1 MRRTFLLL
9 ACLLLTSLQGWS
21 EKVVYDSIYY
31 EIDEINHEARVTYY
45 APILGGAANGLYYKG
60 DIVIPEITFYKGEIY
75 PVTGISYWAFHD
87 CPDITS
93 ISIPSSVKE
102 IRHFAFENCIGL
114 TEISIPESV
123 TEIWRGTFRGCE
135 GLNKVEFASI
145 EQMCSITY
153 CPQVDQELQS
163 QLRQYPNSNPLY
175 MAKHLWI
182 DGQEVTDLVIPEGIT
197 SIGNLAF
204 AGGAFTS
211 VTIPESVTSIGHS
224 AFQGCKD
231 LTSFTIPD
239 GVTSIGENA
248 FKDCTGLTSITIP
261 GSVTSI
267 GEYAFTGCTGLTS
280 VIIPEGVTSIGYRA
294 FEDCTGLTSVSIP
307 GSLTSWGGMEFTG
320 CTGLTSITFQ
330 DGVTSIG
337 DAFRGCTSLTSVTFP
352 ESLTSIGESA
362 FSGCTNLT
370 SVTFP
375 ESLTSIGKYA
385 FYNCMNLTSV
395 TFPESL
401 TSIGESAFSGCMG
414 LTSITIPKNVTT
426 VYGSTFSGCTNME
439 SIVVENGNTVYDSR
453 ENCNAII
460 ETATNTLLRAC
471 NSTVFPAGVTSIG
484 ASAFSGLA
492 DLTSFSIPESVTTIG
507 SWAFS
512 GCTGLTSITIPKS
525 VTTIGSG
532 AFSGCTGL
540 TSVTIPKSVT
550 TIGSGAFS
558 GCTGL
563 TAFIIP
569 NKVTTVG
576 EYAFRGCT
584 NLASVT
590 IPKSVTSIGQG
601 VFLECAGLTTIIS
614 KMTQPAS
621 ISADLNYIDSNNI
634 TLYIP
639 KGRKDAYISQGWS
652 IFPTIIEF
660 TDKDVNRDDVSD
672 LVDVVEI
679 ARFSAGTP
687 SAEFFETVAD
697 INEDYA
703 VDNADASALLE
714 NNVSLTVSR
723 GRILTSFKPNT
734 WYFMFQTRDYGSGD
748 LWAPGSSPNSGGYLT
763 DMGDGQTILKQSVND
778 VSNDSPFND
787 VASYLVRFIPTA
799 NEGGYYVQFGTGR
812 YMSAPIGGGFKAVED
827 IQNAGEFNI
836 YNIDASNPGYFGFN
850 VYNMGARVDNNGVGQ
865 DVVTYQN
872 GKHTSVNMRSNSIWS
887 IVAAKVNVVGDDSS
901 NAVGNA
907 VTAFQSN
914 RWYLMHQGREYGAN
928 PYEPVAPGE
937 KPTSG
942 GFLTDMGYEQAILKQ
957 SLNENIG
964 VSTGLLNSLVRFIPT
979 ANEGGYY
986 VQFGTGRY
994 MSAPI
999 GGGFKA
1005 VEDIQN
1011 AGEFNIYNIDASN
1024 PGYFGFNVYD
1034 MGARVDNNGVGGT
1047 VVTWQSGKHD
1057 VVFDADGKLASN
1069 SIWSIVGANIN
1080 NVIGDISDGDS
1091 IQVADLNIGALAT
1104 NLTIELNN
1112 TSDDLVAFQMDVT
1125 LPEGISLDPTG
1136 CTLSSRFADKEQR
1149 LNVTNSVGNTYR
1161 LTSASFALTPISGT
1175 DGALLDLSLTA
1186 YDGFVEGVA
1195 IISNVLFATSN
1206 SERVR
1211 MNDATCSIRNE
1222 SYTLTYILD
1231 GETYKTFSIP
1241 LGGVITP
1248 EANPTKTGYT
1258 FSGWSEIPETMPNH
1272 DVTVTGSFSINSYTL
1287 TYLVDGEVYKSSSV
1301 VYGTALTPE
1310 ADPERED
1317 YTFSGWS
1324 EIPETMPDHDV
1335 TVTGSFAFT
1344 PAEYTLFDGT
1354 NYSLDCDA
1362 EVGTLHY
1369 SRTFK
1374 NTYWQAWYVP
1384 FDVTLTSELM
1394 AHFAFAKFA
1403 GTYTEEDGSFY
1414 ITVVR
1419 LKEGDVVKANT
1430 PYCVQAKVADSSNP
1444 QIVTQ
1449 TGATLKA
1456 AVVNSFYVLS
1466 AEKKITFFGNYTR
1479 RAVTEDD
1486 QNVYAMSGGK
1496 YSRQLSGNTLGS
1508 FRCFFTIEDRED
1520 NPYAIT
1526 PNPAEVKLMVLGDD
1540 DGTGIAEV
1548 ESEASGAEDEQGVV
1562 YDLSGRKL
1570 NGQNM
1575 RKGIYIVNG
1584 KKVFLK

>member
-21 EKVVYDSIYY
+21 ETVVYDSIYY

-60 DIVIPEITFYKGEIY
+60 DIVIPEIMCYKGDIY

-145 EQMCSITY
+145 EQMCSMTY

-375 ESLTSIGKYA
+375 ESLTSIG
-385 FYNCMNLTSV
+385 
-395 TFPESL
+395 
-401 TSIGESAFSGCMG
+401 ESAFSGCVG

-426 VYGSTFSGCTNME
+426 VYGSTFAGCTNME

-471 NSTVFPAGVTSIG
+471 YSTVFPAGVTSIG

-492 DLTSFSIPESVTTIG
+492 DLTS
-507 SWAFS
+507 
-512 GCTGLTSITIPKS
+512 ITIPKS

-532 AFSGCTGL
+532 AFSGC
-540 TSVTIPKSVT
+540 S
-550 TIGSGAFS
+550 
-558 GCTGL
+558 GL

-576 EYAFRGCT
+576 EYAFSGCT

-601 VFLECAGLTTIIS
+601 VFRECAGLTTIIS

-621 ISADLNYIDSNNI
+621 ISDDLNYIDSNNI

-679 ARFSAGTP
+679 ARFSAGSP

-714 NNVSLTVSR
+714 NIVSLTVSR

-734 WYFMFQTRDYGSGD
+734 WYFMFQTRDYRSGD

-812 YMSAPIGGGFKAVED
+812 YMSAPVGNQFKAVED

-850 VYNMGARVDNNGVGQ
+850 VYDMGARVDNNGVGQ

-1005 VEDIQN
+1005 VEGIHN
-1011 AGEFNIYNIDASN
+1011 AGEFNIYNIDADN

>member
-45 APILGGAANGLYYKG
+45 APVLGGAANGLYYKG
-60 DIVIPEITFYKGEIY
+60 DIVIPEIMCYKGDIY

-123 TEIWRGTFRGCE
+123 TEIWRGTFQGCE

-145 EQMCSITY
+145 EQMCSMTY
-153 CPQVDQELQS
+153 CPEVDEDIQELLN
-163 QLRQYPNSNPLY
+163 QLWQYPNSNPLY

-224 AFQGCKD
+224 AFRGCKD

-239 GVTSIGENA
+239 GVTSIGARA
-248 FKDCTGLTSITIP
+248 FEDCTGLTSITIP

-280 VIIPEGVTSIGYRA
+280 VVIPEGVTSIGYRA

-330 DGVTSIG
+330 DGLTSIG
-337 DAFRGCTSLTSVTFP
+337 SAFRGCTSLTSVTFP
-352 ESLTSIGESA
+352 ESLTSIGEDA

-385 FYNCMNLTSV
+385 FYN
-395 TFPESL
+395 
-401 TSIGESAFSGCMG
+401 CMG

-484 ASAFSGLA
+484 ANAFSGLA

-507 SWAFS
+507 S
-512 GCTGLTSITIPKS
+512 
-525 VTTIGSG
+525 G
-532 AFSGCTGL
+532 AFSDC
-540 TSVTIPKSVT
+540 S
-550 TIGSGAFS
+550 
-558 GCTGL
+558 GL

-714 NNVSLTVSR
+714 GIGTLSTTVSR

-812 YMSAPIGGGFKAVED
+812 YMSAPVGNQFKAVED

-836 YNIDASNPGYFGFN
+836 YNIDDSNPGYFGFN

-1005 VEDIQN
+1005 VEGIHN
-1011 AGEFNIYNIDASN
+1011 AGEFNIYNIDADN

>member
-9 ACLLLTSLQGWS
+9 SCLLLTSLQGWS
-21 EKVVYDSIYY
+21 ETVVYDSIYY
-31 EIDEINHEARVTYY
+31 EIDEINHEASVTYY

-60 DIVIPEITFYKGEIY
+60 DIVIPEIMCYKGDIY

-93 ISIPSSVKE
+93 VSIPSSVKE

-145 EQMCSITY
+145 EQMCSMTY
-153 CPQVDQELQS
+153 CPQVDQELQN
-163 QLRQYPNSNPLY
+163 QLWQYPNSNPLY

-224 AFQGCKD
+224 AFRGCKD

-239 GVTSIGENA
+239 GVTTIGARA
-248 FKDCTGLTSITIP
+248 FEDCTGLTSITIP

-267 GEYAFTGCTGLTS
+267 EKYAFKGCTGLTS

-330 DGVTSIG
+330 DGLTSIGDAFRECTCLTSVTFPESLTSIGG

-352 ESLTSIGESA
+352 ESLTSIGASA
-362 FSGCTNLT
+362 FSGC
-370 SVTFP
+370 V
-375 ESLTSIGKYA
+375 
-385 FYNCMNLTSV
+385 
-395 TFPESL
+395 
-401 TSIGESAFSGCMG
+401 G

-426 VYGSTFSGCTNME
+426 VYGSTFRGCTNME

-484 ASAFSGLA
+484 ANAFSGLA

-507 SWAFS
+507 SEAFS

-525 VTTIGSG
+525 VTSIGYG
-532 AFSGCTGL
+532 AFSDC
-540 TSVTIPKSVT
+540 S
-550 TIGSGAFS
+550 
-558 GCTGL
+558 GL

-601 VFLECAGLTTIIS
+601 VFRECAGLTTIIS

-621 ISADLNYIDSNNI
+621 IPADLNYIDFNNT

-812 YMSAPIGGGFKAVED
+812 YMSAPVGNQFKAVED

-887 IVAAKVNVVGDDSS
+887 IVAAKVNVEGDDSS

-999 GGGFKA
+999 GGSFKA
-1005 VEDIQN
+1005 VEGIHN
-1011 AGEFNIYNIDASN
+1011 AGEFNIYNIDADN

-1069 SIWSIVGANIN
+1069 SIWSIVGADIN

-1195 IISNVLFATSN
+1195 IISNVLFVTSN

>member
-31 EIDEINHEARVTYY
+31 EIDEINHEASVTYY

-60 DIVIPEITFYKGEIY
+60 DIVIPEIMCYKGDIY

-93 ISIPSSVKE
+93 VSIPSSVKE

-145 EQMCSITY
+145 EQMCSMTY
-153 CPQVDQELQS
+153 CPQVDQELLN
-163 QLRQYPNSNPLY
+163 QLWLYPNSNPLY

-224 AFQGCKD
+224 AFRGCKD

-239 GVTSIGENA
+239 GVTSIGARA
-248 FKDCTGLTSITIP
+248 FEDCTGLTSITIP

-330 DGVTSIG
+330 DGLTSIG
-337 DAFRGCTSLTSVTFP
+337 DAFR
-352 ESLTSIGESA
+352 E
-362 FSGCTNLT
+362 CTNLT

-375 ESLTSIGKYA
+375 ESLTSIGGNA
-385 FYNCMNLTSV
+385 FRECTNLTSV

-401 TSIGESAFSGCMG
+401 TSIGGYAFYGCTG
-414 LTSITIPKNVTT
+414 LTSIIIPKNVTT
-426 VYGSTFSGCTNME
+426 VYGSTFRGCTNME

-471 NSTVFPAGVTSIG
+471 YSTVFPAGVTSIG
-484 ASAFSGLA
+484 ANAFSGLA

-507 SWAFS
+507 S
-512 GCTGLTSITIPKS
+512 
-525 VTTIGSG
+525 G
-532 AFSGCTGL
+532 AFSDC
-540 TSVTIPKSVT
+540 S
-550 TIGSGAFS
+550 
-558 GCTGL
+558 GL

-576 EYAFRGCT
+576 EYAFSGCT

-778 VSNDSPFND
+778 VSDNSPFND

-812 YMSAPIGGGFKAVED
+812 YMSAPVGNQFKAVED

-850 VYNMGARVDNNGVGQ
+850 VYNMGARVDNNGVGR

-1005 VEDIQN
+1005 VEGIHN
-1011 AGEFNIYNIDASN
+1011 AGEFNIYNIDADN

-1548 ESEASGAEDEQGVV
+1548 ESEASEAEDEQGVV

>member
-1 MRRTFLLL
+1 M
-9 ACLLLTSLQGWS
+9 
-21 EKVVYDSIYY
+21 
-31 EIDEINHEARVTYY
+31 
-45 APILGGAANGLYYKG
+45 
-60 DIVIPEITFYKGEIY
+60 FY
-75 PVTGISYWAFHD
+75 
-87 CPDITS
+87 
-93 ISIPSSVKE
+93 
-102 IRHFAFENCIGL
+102 
-114 TEISIPESV
+114 
-123 TEIWRGTFRGCE
+123 
-135 GLNKVEFASI
+135 
-145 EQMCSITY
+145 
-153 CPQVDQELQS
+153 
-163 QLRQYPNSNPLY
+163 
-175 MAKHLWI
+175 
-182 DGQEVTDLVIPEGIT
+182 
-197 SIGNLAF
+197 
-204 AGGAFTS
+204 
-211 VTIPESVTSIGHS
+211 
-224 AFQGCKD
+224 
-231 LTSFTIPD
+231 
-239 GVTSIGENA
+239 
-248 FKDCTGLTSITIP
+248 
-261 GSVTSI
+261 
-267 GEYAFTGCTGLTS
+267 
-280 VIIPEGVTSIGYRA
+280 
-294 FEDCTGLTSVSIP
+294 
-307 GSLTSWGGMEFTG
+307 
-320 CTGLTSITFQ
+320 
-330 DGVTSIG
+330 
-337 DAFRGCTSLTSVTFP
+337 GCTSLTSVTFP
-352 ESLTSIGESA
+352 ESLTSIG
-362 FSGCTNLT
+362 G
-370 SVTFP
+370 
-375 ESLTSIGKYA
+375 
-385 FYNCMNLTSV
+385 
-395 TFPESL
+395 
-401 TSIGESAFSGCMG
+401 SAFSGCMG

-426 VYGSTFSGCTNME
+426 VYGSTFRGCTNME

-471 NSTVFPAGVTSIG
+471 YSTVFPAGVTSIG
-484 ASAFSGLA
+484 ANAFSGLA
-492 DLTSFSIPESVTTIG
+492 DLTSFSIPESVTSIG

-512 GCTGLTSITIPKS
+512 DCTGLTSITIPKSVTSIGSGAFSDCSGLTSITIPKS

-532 AFSGCTGL
+532 AFSGC
-540 TSVTIPKSVT
+540 S
-550 TIGSGAFS
+550 
-558 GCTGL
+558 GL

-714 NNVSLTVSR
+714 NIVSLTVSR

-734 WYFMFQTRDYGSGD
+734 WYFMFQTRDYGSGN

-763 DMGDGQTILKQSVND
+763 DMGDGQTIQKQSVND

-812 YMSAPIGGGFKAVED
+812 YMSAPIGGGFKAVEG
-827 IQNAGEFNI
+827 IHNAGEFNI
-836 YNIDASNPGYFGFN
+836 YNIDADNPGYFGFN
-850 VYNMGARVDNNGVGQ
+850 VYN
-865 DVVTYQN
+865 
-872 GKHTSVNMRSNSIWS
+872 
-887 IVAAKVNVVGDDSS
+887 
-901 NAVGNA
+901 
-907 VTAFQSN
+907 
-914 RWYLMHQGREYGAN
+914 
-928 PYEPVAPGE
+928 
-937 KPTSG
+937 
-942 GFLTDMGYEQAILKQ
+942 
-957 SLNENIG
+957 
-964 VSTGLLNSLVRFIPT
+964 
-979 ANEGGYY
+979 
-986 VQFGTGRY
+986 
-994 MSAPI
+994 
-999 GGGFKA
+999 
-1005 VEDIQN
+1005 
-1011 AGEFNIYNIDASN
+1011 
-1024 PGYFGFNVYD
+1024 

-1186 YDGFVEGVA
+1186 YEGFVEGVA

>member
-21 EKVVYDSIYY
+21 ETVVYDSIYY

-60 DIVIPEITFYKGEIY
+60 DIVIPEIMCYKGDIY

-145 EQMCSITY
+145 EQMCSMTY

-330 DGVTSIG
+330 DGLTSIG
-337 DAFRGCTSLTSVTFP
+337 DAFRECTCLTSVTFP
-352 ESLTSIGESA
+352 ESLTSIGGDA

-375 ESLTSIGKYA
+375 ESLTSIG
-385 FYNCMNLTSV
+385 
-395 TFPESL
+395 
-401 TSIGESAFSGCMG
+401 GSAFSGCMG

-426 VYGSTFSGCTNME
+426 VYGSTFAGCTNME

-471 NSTVFPAGVTSIG
+471 YSTVFPAGVTSIG

-492 DLTSFSIPESVTTIG
+492 DLTS
-507 SWAFS
+507 
-512 GCTGLTSITIPKS
+512 ITIPKS

-532 AFSGCTGL
+532 AFSGC
-540 TSVTIPKSVT
+540 S
-550 TIGSGAFS
+550 
-558 GCTGL
+558 GL

-576 EYAFRGCT
+576 EYAFSGCT

-601 VFLECAGLTTIIS
+601 VFRECAGLTTIIS

-621 ISADLNYIDSNNI
+621 ISDDLNYIDSNNI

-679 ARFSAGTP
+679 ARFSAGSP

-714 NNVSLTVSR
+714 NIVSLTVSR

-734 WYFMFQTRDYGSGD
+734 WYFMFQTRDYRSGD

-812 YMSAPIGGGFKAVED
+812 YMSAPVGNQFKAVED

-1005 VEDIQN
+1005 VEGIHN
-1011 AGEFNIYNIDASN
+1011 AGEFNIYNIDADN

>member
-31 EIDEINHEARVTYY
+31 EINEINHEARVTYY

-60 DIVIPEITFYKGEIY
+60 DIVIPEIMCYKGEIY
-75 PVTGISYWAFHD
+75 PVTGIGHWAFHD

-93 ISIPSSVKE
+93 VSIPSSVKE
-102 IRHFAFENCIGL
+102 ICHFAFENCLGL

-123 TEIWRGTFRGCE
+123 TEIWRGTFQGCE

-145 EQMCSITY
+145 EQMCSMTY
-153 CPQVDQELQS
+153 CPEVDENIQALLNELW
-163 QLRQYPNSNPLY
+163 QYPNSNPLY

-224 AFQGCKD
+224 AFRGCKD

-239 GVTSIGENA
+239 GVTSIGARA
-248 FKDCTGLTSITIP
+248 FEDCTGLTSITILDGVTSIGASAFEDCTGLTSITILDGVTSMGASAFEDCTGLTSITIP

-267 GEYAFTGCTGLTS
+267 GEYAFTGCTRLPS
-280 VIIPEGVTSIGYRA
+280 VVIPEGVTSIGYGA

-330 DGVTSIG
+330 DGLTSIG
-337 DAFRGCTSLTSVTFP
+337 GSAFYGCTSLTSVTFP
-352 ESLTSIGESA
+352 ESLTSIG
-362 FSGCTNLT
+362 G
-370 SVTFP
+370 
-375 ESLTSIGKYA
+375 
-385 FYNCMNLTSV
+385 
-395 TFPESL
+395 
-401 TSIGESAFSGCMG
+401 SAFSGCMG

-426 VYGSTFSGCTNME
+426 VYGSTFRGCTNME

-492 DLTSFSIPESVTTIG
+492 DLTSFSIPESVTSIG

-512 GCTGLTSITIPKS
+512 DCTGLTSITIPKSVTSIGSGAFSDCSGLTSITIPKS

-532 AFSGCTGL
+532 AFSGC
-540 TSVTIPKSVT
+540 S
-550 TIGSGAFS
+550 
-558 GCTGL
+558 GL

-714 NNVSLTVSR
+714 NIVSLTVSR

-734 WYFMFQTRDYGSGD
+734 WYFMFQTRDYGSGN

-763 DMGDGQTILKQSVND
+763 DMGDGQTIQKQSVND

-812 YMSAPIGGGFKAVED
+812 YMSAPIGGGFKAVEG
-827 IQNAGEFNI
+827 IHNAGEFNI
-836 YNIDASNPGYFGFN
+836 YNIDADNPGYFGFN
-850 VYNMGARVDNNGVGQ
+850 VYN
-865 DVVTYQN
+865 
-872 GKHTSVNMRSNSIWS
+872 
-887 IVAAKVNVVGDDSS
+887 
-901 NAVGNA
+901 
-907 VTAFQSN
+907 
-914 RWYLMHQGREYGAN
+914 
-928 PYEPVAPGE
+928 
-937 KPTSG
+937 
-942 GFLTDMGYEQAILKQ
+942 
-957 SLNENIG
+957 
-964 VSTGLLNSLVRFIPT
+964 
-979 ANEGGYY
+979 
-986 VQFGTGRY
+986 
-994 MSAPI
+994 
-999 GGGFKA
+999 
-1005 VEDIQN
+1005 
-1011 AGEFNIYNIDASN
+1011 
-1024 PGYFGFNVYD
+1024 

-1186 YDGFVEGVA
+1186 YEGFVEGVA

-1272 DVTVTGSFSINSYTL
+1272 DVTVTGT
-1287 TYLVDGEVYKSSSV
+1287 
-1301 VYGTALTPE
+1301 
-1310 ADPERED
+1310 
-1317 YTFSGWS
+1317 
-1324 EIPETMPDHDV
+1324 
-1335 TVTGSFAFT
+1335 FAFT

>member
-21 EKVVYDSIYY
+21 ETVVYDSIYY

-60 DIVIPEITFYKGEIY
+60 DIVIPEIMCYKGEIY

-93 ISIPSSVKE
+93 VSIPSSVKE

-145 EQMCSITY
+145 EQMCSMTY

-330 DGVTSIG
+330 DGLTSIG
-337 DAFRGCTSLTSVTFP
+337 SAFRGCTSLTSVTFP
-352 ESLTSIGESA
+352 ESLTSIGGDA
-362 FSGCTNLT
+362 FSGCT
-370 SVTFP
+370 
-375 ESLTSIGKYA
+375 
-385 FYNCMNLTSV
+385 NLTSV

-401 TSIGESAFSGCMG
+401 TSIGESAFSGCVG

-426 VYGSTFSGCTNME
+426 VYGSTFAGCTNME

-492 DLTSFSIPESVTTIG
+492 DLTS
-507 SWAFS
+507 
-512 GCTGLTSITIPKS
+512 ITIPKS

-532 AFSGCTGL
+532 AFSGC
-540 TSVTIPKSVT
+540 S
-550 TIGSGAFS
+550 
-558 GCTGL
+558 GL

-576 EYAFRGCT
+576 EYAFSGCT

-601 VFLECAGLTTIIS
+601 VFRECAGLTTIIS

-652 IFPTIIEF
+652 IFPTITEF

-679 ARFSAGTP
+679 ARFSAGSP

-812 YMSAPIGGGFKAVED
+812 YMSAPVGNQFKAVED

-1005 VEDIQN
+1005 VEGIHN
-1011 AGEFNIYNIDASN
+1011 AGEFNIYNIDADN

-1195 IISNVLFATSN
+1195 IISNVLFVTSN

-1211 MNDATCSIRNE
+1211 MNDATCGIRNE

-1548 ESEASGAEDEQGVV
+1548 ESEASEAEDEQGVV

>member
-1 MRRTFLLL
+1 M
-9 ACLLLTSLQGWS
+9 LLTSLQGWS
-21 EKVVYDSIYY
+21 ETVVYDSIYY

-45 APILGGAANGLYYKG
+45 APVLGGAANGLYYKG

-93 ISIPSSVKE
+93 VSIPSSVKE

-145 EQMCSITY
+145 EQMCSMTY

-330 DGVTSIG
+330 DGLTSIG
-337 DAFRGCTSLTSVTFP
+337 DAFRGCT
-352 ESLTSIGESA
+352 
-362 FSGCTNLT
+362 
-370 SVTFP
+370 
-375 ESLTSIGKYA
+375 
-385 FYNCMNLTSV
+385 NLTSV

-426 VYGSTFSGCTNME
+426 VYGSTFRGCTNME

-471 NSTVFPAGVTSIG
+471 YSTVFPAGVTSIG
-484 ASAFSGLA
+484 ANAFSGLA
-492 DLTSFSIPESVTTIG
+492 D
-507 SWAFS
+507 
-512 GCTGLTSITIPKS
+512 LTSITIPKS

-532 AFSGCTGL
+532 AFSDC
-540 TSVTIPKSVT
+540 S
-550 TIGSGAFS
+550 
-558 GCTGL
+558 GL

-576 EYAFRGCT
+576 EYAFSGCT

-812 YMSAPIGGGFKAVED
+812 YMSAPVGNQFKAVED

-850 VYNMGARVDNNGVGQ
+850 VYNMGARVDNNGVGR

-887 IVAAKVNVVGDDSS
+887 IVAAKVNVEGDDSS

-957 SLNENIG
+957 SLNGNIG

-1005 VEDIQN
+1005 VEGIHN
-1011 AGEFNIYNIDASN
+1011 AGEFNIYNIDADN

-1104 NLTIELNN
+1104 NLTIELSN

>member
-45 APILGGAANGLYYKG
+45 APVLGGAANGLYYKG
-60 DIVIPEITFYKGEIY
+60 DIVIPEIMCYKGDIY

-123 TEIWRGTFRGCE
+123 TEIWRGTFEGCE

-145 EQMCSITY
+145 EQMCSMTY
-153 CPQVDQELQS
+153 CPEVDEDIQELLN
-163 QLRQYPNSNPLY
+163 QLWQYPNSNPLY

-224 AFQGCKD
+224 AFRGCKD

-239 GVTSIGENA
+239 GVTSIGARA
-248 FKDCTGLTSITIP
+248 FEDCTGLTSITIP

-280 VIIPEGVTSIGYRA
+280 VVIPEGVTSIGYRA

-330 DGVTSIG
+330 DGLTSIG
-337 DAFRGCTSLTSVTFP
+337 SAFRGCTSLTSVTFPESLTSIGEDAFSGCTNLTSVTFP

-375 ESLTSIGKYA
+375 ESLTSIGGSA
-385 FYNCMNLTSV
+385 FYGCTNLTSV

-401 TSIGESAFSGCMG
+401 TSIGGSAFSGCMG

-426 VYGSTFSGCTNME
+426 VYGSTFRGCTNME

-471 NSTVFPAGVTSIG
+471 YSTVFPAGVTSIG
-484 ASAFSGLA
+484 ANAFSGLV
-492 DLTSFSIPESVTTIG
+492 DLTSFSIPESVTSIG

-512 GCTGLTSITIPKS
+512 DCTGLTSI
-525 VTTIGSG
+525 
-532 AFSGCTGL
+532 
-540 TSVTIPKSVT
+540 
-550 TIGSGAFS
+550 
-558 GCTGL
+558 
-563 TAFIIP
+563 
-569 NKVTTVG
+569 
-576 EYAFRGCT
+576 
-584 NLASVT
+584 T

-714 NNVSLTVSR
+714 NTVSLTVSR

-812 YMSAPIGGGFKAVED
+812 YMSAPVGNQFKAVED

-836 YNIDASNPGYFGFN
+836 YNIDDSNPGYFGFN

-1005 VEDIQN
+1005 VEGIHN
-1011 AGEFNIYNIDASN
+1011 AGEFNIYNIDADN

-1211 MNDATCSIRNE
+1211 MNDTTCSIRNE